1 MGLLF
6 FIVLIYLDVSSLT
19 VQTEENIIIT
29 QEDHRIYLNCTYQM
43 ESDKEKINNNKIKW
57 QNKIENTFIDLAFF
71 SPPGGDKPFIEKNM
85 QASYSNRTELIA
97 PNTSLSAVL
106 IIKDPVCSDNG
117 IYQCFIESYM
127 PYSSEKIKTSRSVV
141 VFHGK
146 YILFHFNMILHVY
159 FLFNITKVNEI

>member
-1 MGLLF
+1 MSFYFLNF
-6 FIVLIYLDVSSLT
+6 VILDVFSLT

-29 QEDHRIYLNCTYQM
+29 QEDDRIYLNCTYQM

-57 QNKIENTFIDLAFF
+57 KNKIENTFKDIAVF
-71 SPPGGDKPFIEKNM
+71 SPPGGDKPFIGNKM
-85 QASYSNRTELIA
+85 KDSYSNRTELIA

-127 PYSSEKIKTSRSVV
+127 PYSSEIIKTSRSVV

-146 YILFHFNMILHVY
+146 YILFHFNIILHVY